1 MRMSETKEMYTE
13 EEKKRYEEVIR
24 AVSPEGIKDAL
35 LKEKEDAEKS
45 LNLLQRKLESIQKS
59 LEKFA

>member
-1 MRMSETKEMYTE
+1 MSETKEMYTE